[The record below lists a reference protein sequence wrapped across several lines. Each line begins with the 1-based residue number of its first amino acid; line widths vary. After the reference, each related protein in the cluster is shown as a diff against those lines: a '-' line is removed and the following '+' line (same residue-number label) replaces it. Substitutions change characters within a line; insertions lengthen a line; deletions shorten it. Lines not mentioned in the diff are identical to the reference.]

1 MQEEPTRGSVA
12 QWLHE
17 RCQEGSLSVR
27 DVAAK
32 AGLSHSTVA
41 DIKNGTHPSAET
53 LSKLVKAFSGDGHE
67 RVALENHLF
76 ILAGYRTPL
85 PGEEPSQALGEIIDM
100 LSKFSAEQLKVM
112 KHLADFISS
121 LEGK

>member
-1 MQEEPTRGSVA
+1 MQEAIRGTVA

-41 DIKNGTHPSAET
+41 DIKNGAHPSAET
-53 LSKLVKAFSGDGHE
+53 LSKLVKAFSGDDHE
-67 RVALENHLF
+67 KTALEDHLF
-76 ILAGYRTPL
+76 ILAGYRTAR
-85 PGEEPSQALGEIIDM
+85 PGEPSPALGELMDK
-100 LSKFSAEQLKVM
+100 LNKFSTEQLKVM
-112 KHLADFISS
+112 KHFADFISGP
-121 LEGK
+121 EGK